1 MTDTLSWDKTAL
13 VERAQAQMK
22 RHLAALEAGTRQQ
35 VAWACQVLFAEG
47 HASGLAGQVTARA
60 EKPGQFYTQRMGL
73 GFDEITDANM
83 LLVDEDL
90 NVLEGEGMANPAT
103 RFHVWIYRARPQVNS
118 IVHTHPPHACALSMT
133 GQPLKVAQMDM
144 CMLYD
149 DVAWLP
155 QWPGVPVGNSEGEI
169 ISAALGDKR
178 AALLAHHGIVAACT
192 TVEEACVI
200 AVQCERAARLQ
211 LLAQAA
217 GPIAELDPE
226 LAREAH
232 DWTLQPQR
240 TRANFAYLVRHA
252 LRHRDPQ

>member
-1 MTDTLSWDKTAL
+1 MSETLSWDKPAL
-13 VERAQAQMK
+13 VARAQAQMQ
-22 RHLAALEAGTRQQ
+22 RHLGALEADTRQKI
-35 VAWACQVLFAEG
+35 AWACQVLYTEG
-47 HASGLAGQVTARA
+47 HGAGLAGQVTARA
-60 EKPGQFYTQRMGL
+60 DKPGQYYTQRMGL
-73 GFDEITDANM
+73 GFDEISAENM

-103 RFHVWIYRARPQVNS
+103 RFHVWIYRTKPHVNS

-149 DVAWLP
+149 DVAFLP
-155 QWPGVPVGNSEGEI
+155 RWPGVPVGNSEGEI
-169 ISAALGDKR
+169 ISGALGDKR
-178 AALLAHHGIVAACT
+178 AALLAHHGIVAACAT
-192 TVEEACVI
+192 LEEACVM
-200 AVQCERAARLQ
+200 AVQCERAARLH
-211 LLAQAA
+211 LLARSA
-217 GPIAELDPE
+217 GPILELDPE

-252 LRHRDPQ
+252 LRHRDLP